1 MEKKRQ
7 FITNVIFYLIIAAL
21 VLVLCRYVLPV
32 LVPFILGFLIA
43 ALVQIPVRKIGGNS
57 PRRRKLA
64 AVAMCVVFYV
74 AFVLLFVCLGTKLVQ
89 GLGKL
94 IMAAPD
100 LYQQQVVPVLE
111 LLSDRLEDAA
121 SAMGGTVVVSIDEMF
136 QEISQNMGQ
145 NISDISVRAVSMI
158 SARITWIPGAFV
170 RLVVM
175 VVSTFFAAGDFDGIM
190 AIFRRLVRRVG
201 GEHAGEVLQY
211 IKNVAV
217 IYIRSYSLLFFLT
230 FTELCIG
237 FLILKIPYAVGFAI
251 CIAIFDILPV
261 LGTGGI
267 LLPWAAILVFMGNN
281 SLALG
286 ILLLYVVITAI
297 RNTLEPK
304 IVGKQIGLH
313 PLATLVA
320 MFVGLELLGLV
331 GLVGFPVTLAIL
343 ANLEKNGMIRLF
355 REKKG

>member
-100 LYQQQVVPVLE
+100 LYQQQVVPVLD

-158 SARITWIPGAFV
+158 SAGITWIPGAFV
-170 RLVVM
+170 RLVVISVFALIM
-175 VVSTFFAAGDFDGIM
+175 IHVFELPAAAAGVLL
-190 AIFRRLVRRVG
+190 IFASLPTGQSCYVMTANMRG
-201 GEHAGEVLQY
+201 DAAA
-211 IKNVAV
+211 VAN
-217 IYIRSYSLLFFLT
+217 LT
-230 FTELCIG
+230 TMHT
-237 FLILKIPYAVGFAI
+237 V
-251 CIAIFDILPV
+251 
-261 LGTGGI
+261 
-267 LLPWAAILVFMGNN
+267 AAM
-281 SLALG
+281 
-286 ILLLYVVITAI
+286 
-297 RNTLEPK
+297 
-304 IVGKQIGLH
+304 
-313 PLATLVA
+313 ATLPIWISL
-320 MFVGLELLGLV
+320 F
-331 GLVGFPVTLAIL
+331 IL
-343 ANLEKNGMIRLF
+343 
-355 REKKG
+355 

>member
-158 SARITWIPGAFV
+158 SAGITWIPGRFC
-170 RLVVM
+170 
-175 VVSTFFAAGDFDGIM
+175 AAGGDGGVHL
-190 AIFRRLVRRVG
+190 FRCRRLRRDHG
-201 GEHAGEVLQY
+201 HFPAPGAQSWRRTRGRGA
-211 IKNVAV
+211 AV
-217 IYIRSYSLLFFLT
+217 HQKRGSDLHPLLF
-230 FTELCIG
+230 
-237 FLILKIPYAVGFAI
+237 PAVFPDLYGTVHRLSDSEDSLRRRLAI